1 MPKVAMTVAQKQQME
16 DREADTRLKRRIRAT
31 MGVLDM
37 TGEGMALR
45 LGMSCQTFYRRMKE
59 PGSFTLSEM
68 RAFERLAARAR
79 TMTGD
84 AANV

>member
-1 MPKVAMTVAQKQQME
+1 MTAVQKQQME
-16 DREADTRLKRRIRAT
+16 DRDADTRLKRRIRAT

-45 LGMSCQTFYRRMKE
+45 LGMSCQTFYRRMKS
-59 PGSFTLSEM
+59 PGSFTLQEM
-68 RAFERLAARAR
+68 RAFERLAAKAQ

-84 AANV
+84 GPGV